1 MIIIIIL
8 AIVVLLTT
16 FYLYKYYIKP
26 KKLIDWYKKT
36 LEIMG
41 FNVLV
46 LPYEPHKITLF

>member
-26 KKLIDWYKKT
+26 KKLIAWYKKT

-46 LPYEPHKITLF
+46 FPYEPHKITLF